1 MIRMRKFPPFG
12 KRFFRRARKL
22 IGSCHFAHFWRVV
35 IGIASMQGGRS
46 LRRMEGLF
54 HNRRSRQAISFFLTR
69 AQWDAPELLRESAL
83 ETLLK
88 LGWQPGETIY
98 LAIDDTQKEKR
109 AKKMDAVSKIF
120 LHAEKRYAQGH
131 TILGCALVY
140 RSVVI
145 PYALRLWASRSFC
158 KTTQKPSHPCEAMSF
173 RTLTELAAECI
184 EQVVLPEDA
193 RPIVL
198 FDSYYLCPVVTRA
211 CKSKGFCY
219 VGVAKKNRNFA
230 LDGRPND
237 KRRLGTYGVN
247 VLRREG
253 RWIQVGS
260 KKKKHRLAQR
270 VGRLKSLGRIKLV
283 FSRRPRES
291 SWITMTT
298 NETRWGM
305 QTVLSHYLHR
315 WPIEVLF
322 KATKQNLGLG
332 DYQFLRYRAVER
344 YLHLVMI
351 AHLLLTHL
359 ATSGPCAQAKQ
370 NKQLSPLRLPS
381 TSQLQIE
388 LREKLLQ
395 TAIQGMQNSSQ
406 HQKVAAKIKQLIM
419 L

>member
-35 IGIASMQGGRS
+35 IGIASMQEGRS
-46 LRRMEGLF
+46 LRRMEKLF
-54 HNRRSRQAISFFLTR
+54 HRHRSRQAVSFFLTR
-69 AQWDAPELLRESAL
+69 AQWDAPELLRQSAL

-88 LGWQPGETIY
+88 LGWHPGETFY
-98 LAIDDTQKEKR
+98 LAIDDTQKEKC
-109 AKKMDAVSKIF
+109 AKKMDTVSRIF

-140 RSVVI
+140 RNVVI
-145 PYALRLWASRSFC
+145 PYAVRLWASRSFC
-158 KTTQKPSHPCEAMSF
+158 KATQKLSHPCEPLIF
-173 RTLTELAAECI
+173 HTLTELAAESV
-184 EQVVLPEDA
+184 EQVALPEDA

-198 FDSYYLCPVVTRA
+198 FDSYYLCPKVTKA
-211 CKSKGFCY
+211 CENRGFRY

-230 LDGRPND
+230 PDGRPND
-237 KRRLGTYGVN
+237 KRRLGKYGAN

-253 RWIQVGS
+253 RWMQVGD

-283 FSRRPRES
+283 FSRRPRET
-291 SWITMTT
+291 SWITITT

-305 QTVLSHYLHR
+305 QTVLAHYLHR

-359 ATSGPCAQAKQ
+359 AATGLGAKVKQYKQ
-370 NKQLSPLRLPS
+370 NSPLRLPS
-381 TSQLQIE
+381 ISQM
-388 LREKLLQ
+388 Q
-395 TAIQGMQNSSQ
+395 TQMRKTILDDAIKGMQNSSRYRN
-406 HQKVAAKIKQLIM
+406 VAGKIKQLIM

>member
-35 IGIASMQGGRS
+35 IGIASMQEGRS

-54 HNRRSRQAISFFLTR
+54 HHRRSRQAIAFFLTR
-69 AQWDAPELLRESAL
+69 AQWDAPELLRQSAL

-88 LGWQPGETIY
+88 LGWSPGEALY

-145 PYALRLWASRSFC
+145 PYALRLWAGRSFC
-158 KTTQKPSHPCEAMSF
+158 KATQKPSHPCEPLTF
-173 RTLTELAAECI
+173 HTLTELAAESI
-184 EQVVLPEDA
+184 EHVALPEDA

-198 FDSYYLCPVVTRA
+198 FDSYYLCPTVTRA
-211 CKSKGFCY
+211 CENRGFRY

-230 LDGRPND
+230 PDGRPND
-237 KRRLGTYGVN
+237 KRRLGKYGAN
-247 VLRREG
+247 VLQREG
-253 RWIQVGS
+253 RWMQVGD
-260 KKKKHRLAQR
+260 KKQKHRLAQR

-291 SWITMTT
+291 SWITITT

-305 QTVLSHYLHR
+305 QTVLGHYLHR

-359 ATSGPCAQAKQ
+359 AATGLGAQAKQ
-370 NKQLSPLRLPS
+370 NKQTSPLRLPS
-381 TSQLQIE
+381 ISQMQT
-388 LREKLLQ
+388 RMRTALLDD
-395 TAIQGMQNSSQ
+395 AINGMQNSSRYR
-406 HQKVAAKIKQLIM
+406 KVAGKIKQLVM